1 MPGAGRESFAT
12 DRKRRKVRVHPSA
25 AISFAAIMQQR
36 AGVGD
41 RRGLLFAG
49 VRPAERRYP
58 HRATPQGCCRRRRQA
73 GVRVRPALAHSG
85 TLSQFHPLELTAAA
99 LTVPSAG
106 IRCPDPGTTVSLAQ
120 DADLPAGHRVAHW
133 GGGSGPARVGW
144 GAHRAWRPQGL
155 LERARRATA
164 AAELAV
170 DRLDR
175 WEGLGGGWAGLGRR

>member
-1 MPGAGRESFAT
+1 MLVVPVTLTSSVCAAWHPRSQRRSAHDPGVVAQSLAVG
-12 DRKRRKVRVHPSA
+12 VH
-25 AISFAAIMQQR
+25 
-36 AGVGD
+36 
-41 RRGLLFAG
+41 
-49 VRPAERRYP
+49 
-58 HRATPQGCCRRRRQA
+58 
-73 GVRVRPALAHSG
+73 PALAQSG

-144 GAHRAWRPQGL
+144 GVYRAWRAQGL

-170 DRLDR
+170 DRLGR
-175 WEGLGGGWAGLGRR
+175 WEGLGGGWAGLGRW

>member
-1 MPGAGRESFAT
+1 MGRY
-12 DRKRRKVRVHPSA
+12 HGIPPS
-25 AISFAAIMQQR
+25 
-36 AGVGD
+36 
-41 RRGLLFAG
+41 GLLGPVG
-49 VRPAERRYP
+49 V
-58 HRATPQGCCRRRRQA
+58 HT
-73 GVRVRPALAHSG
+73 ALAQSG

-144 GAHRAWRPQGL
+144 GVYRAWRAQGL

-164 AAELAV
+164 AVELAV
-170 DRLDR
+170 DRLGR
-175 WEGLGGGWAGLGRR
+175 WEGLGGGWAGLGRW